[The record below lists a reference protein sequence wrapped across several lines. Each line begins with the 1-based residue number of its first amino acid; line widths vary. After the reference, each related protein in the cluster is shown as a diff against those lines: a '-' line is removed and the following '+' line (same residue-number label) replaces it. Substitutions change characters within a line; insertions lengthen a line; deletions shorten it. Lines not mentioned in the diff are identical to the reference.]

1 MQNKNFYPLK
11 VTAINPIA
19 EQSVTISFQA
29 EPAQADLFKYVSG
42 QYLTLKV
49 NLNGQEERRA
59 YSLCSSPILDNTLT
73 IGVKKIANGK
83 VSSYLHDQLKV
94 GDMVEIMP
102 PQGNFTVYTDAADK
116 KDYFFIGAGSGITPL
131 FAMIKTIIETEPK
144 SKVFLLYGNRSEA
157 SIMFKDELD
166 KLSQRYAGQL
176 FVEHVLSQPRTEK
189 KGGLFGFF
197 AKTVSSWQGQIG
209 RINKE
214 IIAKFVQKNRSED
227 NRNSL
232 YYVCGP
238 EQLMQTAQNTLL
250 QMGINETD
258 IFKEHFFTAPLS
270 DGANATSNSE
280 GSTVIATYNGEKI
293 SVQLL
298 PKETILQGFIRS
310 KNNPPFSCMAGACS
324 TCMAKV
330 ISGEVKM
337 ERCLALSDSEIKN
350 NFILTCTARPV
361 TPVVEISYDV

>member
-1 MQNKNFYPLK
+1 MLDKNFYPLK
-11 VTAINPIA
+11 VSSISPLA
-19 EQSVTISFQA
+19 EQSVAISF
-29 EPAQADLFKYVSG
+29 EIDPAQADKFKYVAG

-59 YSLCSSPILDNTLT
+59 YSLCSSPVLDKAIT

-83 VSSYLHDQLKV
+83 VSTHLHDHLKV
-94 GDMVEIMP
+94 GDVVEIMP
-102 PQGNFTVYTDAADK
+102 PQGNFTVYTEAADK
-116 KDYFFIGAGSGITPL
+116 KDYFFIGAGSGVTPL

-144 SKVFLLYGNRSEA
+144 SKVFLLYGNRSEG
-157 SIMFKDELD
+157 SIMFKEELD

-197 AKTVSSWQGQIG
+197 AKTISSWQGQIG

-227 NRNSL
+227 NRSSL
-232 YYVCGP
+232 YYICGP
-238 EQLMQTAQNTLL
+238 EQLMQTAQNTLS
-250 QMGINETD
+250 QMGVPETE
-258 IFKEHFFTAPLS
+258 IFKEHFYTAPLS
-270 DGANATSNSE
+270 DAANSPVGNE
-280 GSTVIATYNGEKI
+280 GSTIIATYNGEKI

-361 TPVVEISYDV
+361 TPVVEISYDI